1 MTKPKDEHARRNELR
16 RQKAAELI
24 ALQMRKQLRERTDEA
39 LLTAA
44 DARDG
49 EAPAL
54 ATVPHP
60 PDKQAGP

>member
-24 ALQMRKQLRERTDEA
+24 ALQMRKQQRERTDEA

-49 EAPAL
+49 KEQVP
-54 ATVPHP
+54 ATVPQLP
-60 PDKQAGP
+60 AK

>member
-24 ALQMRKQLRERTDEA
+24 ALQMRKQQRERTDEA

-44 DARDG
+44 DARDV
-49 EAPAL
+49 EAQVPAI
-54 ATVPHP
+54 VPQP
-60 PDKQAGP
+60 PNKQAGS

>member
-1 MTKPKDEHARRNELR
+1 MTKPKDEHARQNELR

-24 ALQMRKQLRERTDEA
+24 AQQMRKQQRERTDEA

-49 EAPAL
+49 EAPA
-54 ATVPHP
+54 TVPRSP
-60 PDKQAGP
+60 GK